1 MNCFVGFYTIIV
13 LKEYLNIKNMSDIK
27 DMTDITDRKKYYIE
41 DELQIDTITIN
52 RKNTN
57 YTREEMDEIIEEK
70 LYETCTNMLVYIKQ
84 YSNENS
90 IPLGEHIDYSS
101 LYQFIVSE

>member
-1 MNCFVGFYTIIV
+1 MSEIIET
-13 LKEYLNIKNMSDIK
+13 KTKN
-27 DMTDITDRKKYYIE
+27 DRTKYVE
-41 DELQIDTITIN
+41 DEELQIDNTITN
-52 RKNTN
+52 RKN
-57 YTREEMDEIIEEK
+57 YTKEEMDEIIEEK

-90 IPLGEHIDYSS
+90 IPLGEYVDYSC

>member
-1 MNCFVGFYTIIV
+1 MNCFVDFYTIIV

-41 DELQIDTITIN
+41 EEELQIDTIN

-57 YTREEMDEIIEEK
+57 YTKEEMDEIIEEK
-70 LYETCTNMLVYIKQ
+70 LYETCTNMLMYIKD

-90 IPLGEHIDYSS
+90 IPLGEYVDYSS

>member
-1 MNCFVGFYTIIV
+1 MSEIIET
-13 LKEYLNIKNMSDIK
+13 KTKN
-27 DMTDITDRKKYYIE
+27 DRTKYYVE
-41 DELQIDTITIN
+41 DEELQIDNTITN
-52 RKNTN
+52 RKN
-57 YTREEMDEIIEEK
+57 YTKEEMDEIIEEK

-90 IPLGEHIDYSS
+90 IPLGEYVDYSC